1 MAARWVAYTQGD
13 SLAADSMEAAV
24 SPGVDSTVVA
34 VDTAEAQ
41 LKKIGP
47 EALFGAGLVSQD

>member
-1 MAARWVAYTQGD
+1 VAYTQGD
-13 SLAADSMEAAV
+13 SLAAV

-47 EALFGAGLVSQD
+47 EALFGAGLVFQD